1 MTQLGPF
8 IRETGGN
15 LTGAVTM
22 TTGTQAMI
30 GADGGYTPATLPA
43 ASLFAAVQYCTGMGG
58 AGGAS
63 GAVYSDGTN
72 WRKISND
79 MIVI

>member
-1 MTQLGPF
+1 
-8 IRETGGN
+8 
-15 LTGAVTM
+15 
-22 TTGTQAMI
+22 
-30 GADGGYTPATLPA
+30 
-43 ASLFAAVQYCTGMGG
+43 VQYCTGMGG